1 MGRMTWEEAVVW
13 LRSQP
18 EYRELVS
25 QCYYD
30 DPPEKSAERYYQ
42 SEEWSAVRSVLGNR
56 MHGRVLDV
64 GAGRGISSF
73 AFAREGCQVTALEPD
88 RSTVVGTGA
97 IQQIVDKHPKLK
109 IEICTEFA
117 ERLPF
122 PDDSF
127 DIVYGRAVM
136 HHARD
141 LAGFCSEC
149 ARVLKKGGVF
159 LGTREHV
166 VESAADRD
174 IFLANHP
181 LHRHYGGENAFPR
194 QEYHNALTAAG
205 LRIARS
211 FGPFETPINYAPLT
225 GRQMDVILVDR
236 IVSMYKIPS
245 FLVSLLLRIRVVHRY
260 ASHMLSEMDTTP
272 GRHYS
277 FLAVKS

>member
-1 MGRMTWEEAVVW
+1 MKMTWEEAVVW
-13 LRSQP
+13 LRTQP
-18 EYRELVS
+18 EYAELVR

-30 DPPEKSAERYYQ
+30 DPPEESAERYYQ

-141 LAGFCSEC
+141 LVGFCSEC

-166 VESAADRD
+166 VESAADRE

-181 LHRHYGGENAFPR
+181 LHRHYGGENAFPLEQYR
-194 QEYHNALTAAG
+194 NAITTAG
-205 LRIARS
+205 LHIARS
-211 FGPFETPINYAPLT
+211 FGPFETPINYAPLADD
-225 GRQMDVILVDR
+225 QMNIILADR
-236 IVSMYKIPS
+236 LVSMYKIPRS
-245 FLVSLLLRIRVVHRY
+245 LVSMLLSIRVVHRY
-260 ASHMLSEMDTTP
+260 VSHMLSEMDTTP

-277 FLAVKS
+277 FMAVKS